1 MSNYIRGEMILNLR
15 VEDTFSLQI
24 IQDGQVRRM
33 ISQVS
38 AINSNLVTRIELERI
53 HPFTL
58 NWENH
63 LSITGKSS
71 LEERC
76 DLLQSHFILYFQ
88 DHRERI
94 KRRIDHK
101 AIYSH

>member
-1 MSNYIRGEMILNLR
+1 MSNYIRGEMILNLK

-63 LSITGKSS
+63 LSITGKS
-71 LEERC
+71 
-76 DLLQSHFILYFQ
+76 
-88 DHRERI
+88 RI
-94 KRRIDHK
+94 FV
-101 AIYSH
+101 AVTFYSVFFLGSS